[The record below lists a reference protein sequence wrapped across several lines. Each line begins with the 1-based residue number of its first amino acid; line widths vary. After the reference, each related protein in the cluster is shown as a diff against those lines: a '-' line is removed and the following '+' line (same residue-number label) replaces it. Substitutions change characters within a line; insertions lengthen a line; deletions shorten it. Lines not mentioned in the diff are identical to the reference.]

1 MKSDDGN
8 PRPWLES
15 PGQNAQALFERAK
28 LVVHFH
34 AQSLKNLRGR
44 VTPTV
49 TADKF
54 FDLARQWKS
63 LTERGCFAHLYD
75 QARDPARSGF
85 LSQLEE
91 ISGQLFCAVLVS
103 DGSSSQ
109 LIASILAHDELNVA

>member
-34 AQSLKNLRGR
+34 SQSLKNLSGR

-49 TADKF
+49 PADKF
-54 FDLARQWKS
+54 FDLARLWKR

-75 QARDPARSGF
+75 QARAPARRAF
-85 LSQLEE
+85 LSQLAGY
-91 ISGQLFCAVLVS
+91 SCQLFCAIRV
-103 DGSSSQ
+103 
-109 LIASILAHDELNVA
+109 